1 MSTRSGLRYAWAT
14 AGSALPRNRA
24 RTNITTGTKNGG
36 RPLLAFPFGKH
47 DDQVDNVSQFLK
59 WAWNDWHRPR
69 VALVA
74 PEAIEIQELP
84 Y

>member
-1 MSTRSGLRYAWAT
+1 MTDSLLR
-14 AGSALPRNRA
+14 
-24 RTNITTGTKNGG
+24 K
-36 RPLLAFPFGKH
+36 AFPRGKH
-47 DDQVDNVSQFLK
+47 DDQVDSVSQFLK

-84 Y
+84 H